1 MRKKK
6 ILLIEDHAP
15 MRENL
20 ILMLE
25 LEGFIVIWADDGL
38 RGVELARS
46 HIPDL
51 ILCDVM
57 MPGLDGYE
65 VLREIRSHPASA
77 AIPLIFLTAK
87 GEKLDVRTGMNL
99 GADDYLVKPV
109 AREDLLAAIGAR
121 LERHQHHKNQTRAEL
136 SQVKFTPDFA
146 TAAPLES
153 LGL

>member
-38 RGVELARS
+38 LGVELARS
-46 HIPDL
+46 RIPDL

-77 AIPLIFLTAK
+77 PIPLIFLTAK
-87 GEKLDVRTGMNL
+87 GQNLDDPTGSNL
-99 GADDYLVKPV
+99 AADDYPDKP
-109 AREDLLAAIGAR
+109 
-121 LERHQHHKNQTRAEL
+121 
-136 SQVKFTPDFA
+136 
-146 TAAPLES
+146 
-153 LGL
+153 